1 MASCDTSAPCGALC
15 SSFPPDGPRH
25 TKVVGVSRVSPH
37 RQAFLD
43 LAQRDITTSDLP
55 RAALLFASEV
65 TSGLD
70 VGAQLDR
77 LAALGRA
84 FVARQAH
91 RDDSLRGR
99 LEALNDVLFEHEG
112 FRGCTDN
119 YDDPRNSLLDQV
131 MQRRTGIPITLSLVF
146 LTVAR
151 EGGLH
156 VDGVGL
162 PGHFIVVA
170 REGAREV
177 LVDPFHRGQ
186 ILSAA
191 DCRRRVETV
200 LGPRAGWRD
209 EWLRPS
215 PPRLILVRMLNNLK
229 RVYLRATD
237 YRNALWV
244 EDLLVALT
252 PDEAVE
258 YRDRGLVNAQ
268 LRRYADAR
276 RDLGEYLERAGGRAP
291 DAAQITADL
300 ERLRRLHQML
310 N

>member
-1 MASCDTSAPCGALC
+1 MT
-15 SSFPPDGPRH
+15 
-25 TKVVGVSRVSPH
+25 RVPSH
-37 RQAFLD
+37 RQAFLE
-43 LAQRDITTSDLP
+43 LAQRHITVADLP

-65 TSGLD
+65 TPGLE
-70 VGAQLDR
+70 VEAFLER
-77 LAALGRA
+77 LNALSRA
-84 FVARQAH
+84 FVTRQGY

-112 FRGCTDN
+112 FRGCTKD

-131 MQRRTGIPITLSLVF
+131 LERRTGIPITLSLIF

-151 EGGLH
+151 GGGLE

-170 REGAREV
+170 RREGQEA

-186 ILSAA
+186 VLSVA

-200 LGPRAGWRD
+200 LGRHAGWRD
-209 EWLRPS
+209 EWLKPS

-237 YRNALWV
+237 FRNALWV
-244 EDLLVALT
+244 EDLLLALI

-258 YRDRGLVNAQ
+258 YRDRGRVNAQ
-268 LRRYADAR
+268 LRRYGDAR
-276 RDLGEYLERAGGRAP
+276 RDLGEYLERAGRQAS
-291 DAAQITADL
+291 DAAEVAADL

>member
-1 MASCDTSAPCGALC
+1 M
-15 SSFPPDGPRH
+15 
-25 TKVVGVSRVSPH
+25 SRVSAH

-43 LAQRDITTSDLP
+43 LVQRDLTLSDLP
-55 RAALLFASEV
+55 RAALLFASEATPHV
-65 TSGLD
+65 D
-70 VGAQLDR
+70 VEACLSQ

-84 FVARQAH
+84 FVVRRSH
-91 RDDSLRGR
+91 RDNSLRGR
-99 LEALNDVLFEHEG
+99 LEALNDVLFEEEG
-112 FRGCTDN
+112 FRGATEA

-131 MQRRTGIPITLSLVF
+131 LALRTGIPITLSLIFVA
-146 LTVAR
+146 VAR
-151 EGGLH
+151 AGGLE

-170 REGAREV
+170 REGSHE
-177 LVDPFHRGQ
+177 LFVDPFHRGQ
-186 ILSAA
+186 ILTVA

-200 LGPRAGWRD
+200 LGKDAGWRD
-209 EWLRPS
+209 AWLRPS

-237 YRNALWV
+237 FRNALWV
-244 EDLLVALT
+244 EDLLVALAPGDAT
-252 PDEAVE
+252 E

-268 LRRYADAR
+268 LQRYADAR
-276 RDLGEYLERAGGRAP
+276 RDLAEYLERAGEQAP
-291 DAAQITADL
+291 DAEEIAADL